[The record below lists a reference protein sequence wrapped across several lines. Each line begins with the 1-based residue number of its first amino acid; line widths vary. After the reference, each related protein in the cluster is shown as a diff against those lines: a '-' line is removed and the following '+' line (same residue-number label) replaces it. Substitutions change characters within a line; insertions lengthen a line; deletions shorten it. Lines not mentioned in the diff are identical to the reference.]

1 MQLKHI
7 GIAVVIVG
15 GALVTDSLWT
25 RTDHIDGFEVA
36 AKDSSV
42 DADTNTDSAR
52 PDRFD
57 PYMQGRRADRFD
69 PYTEAAARHGVDLL
83 LTQGNT

>member
-15 GALVTDSLWT
+15 GTLVADSLWT

-36 AKDSSV
+36 TKDSSF

-52 PDRFD
+52 AGRFD
-57 PYMQGRRADRFD
+57 PYTQGRRADRFD
-69 PYTEAAARHGVDLL
+69 PHTEAAARHAVYLL

>member
-15 GALVTDSLWT
+15 GALVADSLWT

-36 AKDSSV
+36 TKDSSV
-42 DADTNTDSAR
+42 EADTNTDGAR
-52 PDRFD
+52 GGRFD
-57 PYMQGRRADRFD
+57 PYTQGRRADRFD
-69 PYTEAAARHGVDLL
+69 PYTEAAAHHAVHLL
-83 LTQGNT
+83 LTHGNT